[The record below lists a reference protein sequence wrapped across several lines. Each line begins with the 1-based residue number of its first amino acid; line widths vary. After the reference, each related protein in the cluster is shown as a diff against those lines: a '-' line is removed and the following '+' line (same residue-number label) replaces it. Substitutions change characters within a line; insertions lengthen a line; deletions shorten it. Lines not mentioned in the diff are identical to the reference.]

1 MNQVL
6 VVDDNQLNQL
16 VAIATLELLGY
27 EVQRAADGAQ
37 AVDACSRRRFD
48 AVLMDI
54 QMPEM
59 DGYEATAKIRQQEIM
74 TAHRTPII
82 GLSAR
87 TLDRDRQAALAN
99 GFDDYLTKPIR
110 KEELRDVLD
119 RWIDRTDD
127 ITA

>member
-16 VAIATLELLGY
+16 VALATLELLGY

-37 AVDACSRRRFD
+37 AVDACAHRRFD
-48 AVLMDI
+48 AALMDI
-54 QMPEM
+54 QMHEM

>member
-1 MNQVL
+1 
-6 VVDDNQLNQL
+6 
-16 VAIATLELLGY
+16 
-27 EVQRAADGAQ
+27 
-37 AVDACSRRRFD
+37 VDACAHRRFD